1 MRGGSRLRVVGAL
14 KPAPGVAPGSLP
26 YQGSALLLS
35 YEGRAIAHAA
45 CIPDEGVAPP
55 PPLCD
60 RGVLLLDESGS
71 IELVGFA
78 PTTSGPPDQRAT
90 KLRHSSL
97 FDESDTRSRTCTCRL
112 TGHNRALRF
121 LSFPGM
127 DLTKAW
133 ISRRDGAPG
142 GSAIGSG
149 GNAPPSPPYQSGV
162 LTSLLRAVADG
173 ALGNCTRNST
183 LRESRDPVSPGP
195 Q

>member
-1 MRGGSRLRVVGAL
+1 MRVDTDGGSCTLAPALMRGGSRLRVVGPL

-35 YEGRAIAHAA
+35 YEGRSIAHAA

-97 FDESDTRSRTCTCRL
+97 FDEFGYQEQDLHLPSHGPQPCA
-112 TGHNRALRF
+112 ALPQ
-121 LSFPGM
+121 LP
-127 DLTKAW
+127 W
-133 ISRRDGAPG
+133 HGAP
-142 GSAIGSG
+142 
-149 GNAPPSPPYQSGV
+149 V
-162 LTSLLRAVADG
+162 WERDR
-173 ALGNCTRNST
+173 LGW
-183 LRESRDPVSPGP
+183 
-195 Q
+195 